1 MKLDYKILWLDD
13 KIQDFK
19 DDEYIDEIKNHLISE
34 EFNPIID
41 ETNDQSKFFNYLES
55 NTYDL
60 ILTDFHL
67 NESKDNKGIDGD
79 NVVEMVRDKNVFTEI
94 LFYTAKAQLEGKLK
108 WDRISFLET
117 EQFGKAKHHEKVVE
131 KIIGLINLTIE
142 KFHDIVVMRGMI
154 MNETSDLDCQKVEL
168 LNNFIT
174 SEKYIK
180 QIPQLRTRL
189 FKEISSF
196 IKEKSSKI
204 EKCIKKEDL
213 DKLISDNVLFSA
225 DKKISAMSEILQIL
239 GEMDFSTEY
248 KEEIIKVRNNFAHA
262 ILEEVIDDEGKV
274 IRKYFKDKKDG
285 ITFDTDLCKKIRSD
299 IKKHKNNLNNLK
311 QKLDE

>member
-19 DDEYIDEIKNHLISE
+19 DDEYIEEIKNHLISE

-41 ETNDQSKFFNYLES
+41 ATNDQDEFYKYLS
-55 NTYDL
+55 NNTYDL

-67 NESKDNKGIDGD
+67 NETSNNKGIDGD
-79 NVVEMVRDKNVFTEI
+79 VIVETVRKKNIFTEI
-94 LFYTAKAQLEGKLK
+94 LFYTAKAPLQGKLT

-117 EQFGKAKHHEKVVE
+117 ATLPDEHHEEVIK
-131 KIIGLINLTIE
+131 KTKKLIDLTIE

-154 MNETSDLDCQKVEL
+154 MNETSDLDCQKIEL

-174 SEKYIK
+174 SEKYIE

-196 IKEKSSKI
+196 LKEKSSKI
-204 EKCIKKEDL
+204 EKCIEKEDL

-239 GEMDFSTEY
+239 GEIDFSTEY

-262 ILEEVIDDEGKV
+262 ILEEIIDNEGKV